1 MRKIVF
7 QEIYYEMHLTF
18 TVRPLRRPMIK
29 CTKFMRETHTHS
41 HLLIRPSDSGRYA
54 ILRSVIVRWA
64 SGTPG
69 HPPCGCHWPKNP
81 DIKTGSLFFISY
93 QNWYHVKL
101 LGTTEFSQDNAFFSA
116 DFECSHQPQNN
127 NGFFSIGLTQISGIR
142 LLMNTNTIISN
153 SNRH

>member
-1 MRKIVF
+1 
-7 QEIYYEMHLTF
+7 
-18 TVRPLRRPMIK
+18 
-29 CTKFMRETHTHS
+29 MRETHTHS

-81 DIKTGSLFFISY
+81 IKTGSLFFISY
-93 QNWYHVKL
+93 HIKTDITLSFWALRISLKTMPLFLQILSVHINRKIIM
-101 LGTTEFSQDNAFFSA
+101 D
-116 DFECSHQPQNN
+116 
-127 NGFFSIGLTQISGIR
+127 FFSIGLTQISGIR